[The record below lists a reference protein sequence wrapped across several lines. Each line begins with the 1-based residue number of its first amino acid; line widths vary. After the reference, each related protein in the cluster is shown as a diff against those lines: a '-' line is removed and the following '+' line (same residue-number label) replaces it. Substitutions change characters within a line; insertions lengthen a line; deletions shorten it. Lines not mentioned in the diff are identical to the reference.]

1 MAREKIYPGIEYDEY
16 GGMTPTGNII
26 KDAWVFGIIP
36 EDQTCEG
43 WSLSRIQALY
53 DKVCDAWA
61 PYGHLVSK
69 LPQDLAERHTRIYDA
84 AIKQAREQGWA
95 PDIDDET

>member
-1 MAREKIYPGIEYDEY
+1 MTKEKIYTGIDNDEY

-43 WSLSRIQALY
+43 WSLSRIQELY
-53 DKVCDAWA
+53 DQVSDAWT

-69 LPQDLAERHTRIYDA
+69 LPEELAERHARIYNV
-84 AIKQAREQGWA
+84 AIKKARESGWD
-95 PDIDDET
+95 PELDDET